1 MAEAI
6 RPPSSARAIVRPS
19 VGLPVLPSLPPH
31 VGTMFGL
38 SIAGYGLAL
47 AVVTGLQAASEAAIN
62 ADRAPLAGTIE
73 AIAARH
79 DRLEGSLRGASDAY
93 AAAAAS
99 YQSMADR
106 LSDVNDGL
114 ASLAASV
121 KAVDGASK
129 ALPAS
134 VALPPVVR
142 SVRAAPRAVS
152 HATTGG
158 SAAP

>member
-6 RPPSSARAIVRPS
+6 RPPSSAPAIVRPS
-19 VGLPVLPSLPPH
+19 VGLSVLPSLPPH

-93 AAAAAS
+93 SAAAAS

-106 LSDVNDGL
+106 LSDVDDGL

-121 KAVDGASK
+121 KAVDGASR

-142 SVRAAPRAVS
+142 PVRTAVRAVS

>member
-6 RPPSSARAIVRPS
+6 RRPTSAPALVRPS
-19 VGLPVLPSLPPH
+19 VRVGALPSLPPH

-38 SIAGYGLAL
+38 SIAGYGVAL
-47 AVVTGLQAASEAAIN
+47 AVVTGLQASSESAIN

-79 DRLEGSLRGASDAY
+79 DRLEDSLRGASDAY
-93 AAAAAS
+93 AAAAAG

-106 LSDVNDGL
+106 LSAIDDGL

-142 SVRAAPRAVS
+142 SVRVAPRAVT